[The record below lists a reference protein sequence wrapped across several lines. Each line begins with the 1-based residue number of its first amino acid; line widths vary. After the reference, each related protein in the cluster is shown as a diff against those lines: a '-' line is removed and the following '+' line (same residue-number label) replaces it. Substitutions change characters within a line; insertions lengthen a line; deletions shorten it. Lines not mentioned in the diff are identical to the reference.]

1 MKKIL
6 SALVLAAVGYYAFPQ
21 NMKNSVATVNPAV
34 APLSGGAATA
44 NEPTTDQKNV
54 SSKAI
59 KNFNKTFK
67 NVTDEKWYE
76 MPDGY
81 RANFTLNGIRCRLD
95 YDKKGNWMHTIKYY
109 DEKKL
114 PLEVRRL
121 VVSSYLDY
129 SIRTVEEIEAPH
141 EVKFYVIHLEGET
154 EWINIKVS
162 NNETSGDEIN
172 ELEKIKKS

>member
-6 SALVLAAVGYYAFPQ
+6 SALLLIMFGYGAFPQ
-21 NMKNSVATVNPAV
+21 SLKNSVPSENPEVSPAV
-34 APLSGGAATA
+34 SVSENTAPAAM
-44 NEPTTDQKNV
+44 
-54 SSKAI
+54 SKAVR
-59 KNFNKTFK
+59 NFEKTFK
-67 NVTDEKWYE
+67 NVTGEKWYE

-81 RANFTLNGIRCRLD
+81 RVNFVAKDVRCRLD
-95 YDKKGNWMHTIKYY
+95 YDKNGHWMHTIKYY

-141 EVKFYVIHLEGET
+141 DVKFYVIHLEGET

-162 NNETSGDEIN
+162 DNETSGSEIK

>member
-6 SALVLAAVGYYAFPQ
+6 LALVLATLGYYAFPQ
-21 NMKNSVATVNPAV
+21 DIKNSVATVNPEV
-34 APLSGGAATA
+34 APLPGGAAIVNA
-44 NEPTTDQKNV
+44 ATTDVKNV
-54 SSKAI
+54 SSKAV

-76 MPDGY
+76 MPDGD
-81 RANFTLNGIRCRLD
+81 RANFTLNGTRCRLD
-95 YDKKGNWMHTIKYY
+95 YDKKGNWTHTIKYY

-121 VVSSYLDY
+121 VVGSYLDY
-129 SIRTVEEIEAPH
+129 SIRTVEEIEAPRNI
-141 EVKFYVIHLEGET
+141 KFYVIHLEGET
-154 EWINIKVS
+154 NWINIKVS
-162 NNETSGDEIN
+162 DNEIT

>member
-6 SALVLAAVGYYAFPQ
+6 SALLLAMVGFYAFPQ
-21 NMKNSVATVNPAV
+21 TMKNSVATVNPEV
-34 APLSGGAATA
+34 TSLSGSAATA
-44 NEPTTDQKNV
+44 NAPTTDPKNV

-81 RANFTLNGIRCRLD
+81 RANFTLNGTRCRLD
-95 YDKKGNWMHTIKYY
+95 YDKKGNWIHTIKYY

-114 PLEVRRL
+114 PVDVRRL
-121 VVSSYLDY
+121 VVSNYLDY

-141 EVKFYVIHLEGET
+141 NTVFYVIHLEGET
-154 EWINIKVS
+154 NWINIKVAD
-162 NNETSGDEIN
+162 NEIN

>member
-6 SALVLAAVGYYAFPQ
+6 STLLLAIVGYYAFPQ
-21 NMKNSVATVNPAV
+21 NVKNSVATLNPGV
-34 APLSGGAATA
+34 APLSGSAATA
-44 NEPTTDQKNV
+44 NAPTTEAKNV

-59 KNFNKTFK
+59 KHFNKTFK
-67 NVTDEKWYE
+67 NVADEKWYE

-81 RANFTLNGIRCRLD
+81 RANFTQKDIRCRLD
-95 YDKKGNWMHTIKYY
+95 YDKNGTWMHTIKYY

-114 PLEVRRL
+114 PVEVRRV

-141 EVKFYVIHLEGET
+141 DVKFYVIHLEGEKD
-154 EWINIKVS
+154 WINIKVS
-162 NNETSGDEIN
+162 DNEIT

>member
-6 SALVLAAVGYYAFPQ
+6 SALVLVSLGYYAFPQ
-21 NMKNSVATVNPAV
+21 AIKNSVATLNPEV
-34 APLSGGAATA
+34 APLSGSAATV
-44 NEPTTDQKNV
+44 NTPTTDAKNV
-54 SSKAI
+54 SSKAV

-67 NVTDEKWYE
+67 NVKDEKWYE

-81 RANFTLNGIRCRLD
+81 RANFTLDDTRCRLD
-95 YDKKGNWMHTIKYY
+95 YDKKGNWIHTIKYY

-121 VVSSYLDY
+121 VAGSYLDY
-129 SIRTVEEIEAPH
+129 SIRTVEEIEVPRNI
-141 EVKFYVIHLEGET
+141 KFYVVHLEGET
-154 EWINIKVS
+154 NWINIKVS
-162 NNETSGDEIN
+162 DNEIT